1 MKKVI
6 VGVFAHPDDESFG
19 PAGTLIL
26 EHEQGT
32 ELHLIT
38 LTAGESG
45 ANPDNVG
52 DLGALRLEEW
62 RTSGQIMGA
71 SSMTHLGYQDGSLS
85 NSDICVI
92 ADKIE
97 GKLRE
102 ILTDSTITELQMMCF
117 ELGGVSGHI
126 DHIVASRA
134 ICAVFYRLK
143 PTDARLTKVRLF
155 CLPEHWQPEPDVNWI
170 FMDKGYR
177 ETDIEVVDV
186 SSTHQKRIAAI
197 KAHRS
202 QRQDGAR
209 LLEHCVDPAS
219 EGACYDYFVVRS

>member
-32 ELHLIT
+32 EIHLIT
-38 LTAGESG
+38 LTAGEAG
-45 ANPDNVG
+45 ANPDNVD

-62 RTSGQIMGA
+62 RTSGEIMGA
-71 SSMTHLGYQDGSLS
+71 SSMTHLGYQDGMLS
-85 NSDICVI
+85 NSQICEI

-97 GKLRE
+97 GKLDE
-102 ILTDSTITELQMMCF
+102 ILTDETITELQMMCF

-134 ICAVFYRLK
+134 ACAVFYRRK
-143 PTDARLTKVRLF
+143 SSDQRITNIRLF
-155 CLPEHWQPEPDVNWI
+155 CLPELWQPEPDIGWI
-170 FMDKGYR
+170 FMDKGYK
-177 ETDIEVVDV
+177 ETDIEKVDV
-186 SSTHQKRIAAI
+186 SSAHQKRVKAI
-197 KAHRS
+197 NTHQS
-202 QRQDGAR
+202 QRGDGAR
-209 LLEHCVDPAS
+209 LLERCGDPSS